1 MYDTLIAFH
10 ILDLIQKSLERISF
24 RFSDISCPDDFLL
37 SESGMMK
44 LDSICMKLTA
54 IGESIKNLDKVTN
67 KELLAQY
74 PEIPWRYVMGVRD
87 IIVHHYFDVDADEI
101 YRICLED
108 IPQLQQA
115 IKRMLDELTLNG
127 RVTFNENQVA
137 HVYPMFGGTVT
148 ELKAEI
154 GDYVRKG
161 DVLAVIRSGEVA
173 DYEKQLKEAEQQLL
187 LARRNMDATQDM
199 YNSGMASDKDVLQ
212 AKQELTSAEA
222 EERRIKEVFSI
233 YNFSGNAYYQLKS
246 PVSGFI
252 VEKQISRDMQLRPDQ
267 SEELFTISG
276 LSDVWVLGR

>member
-44 LDSICMKLTA
+44 LTA

-74 PEIPWRYVMGVRD
+74 PEIPWRYVMGGRD

-115 IKRMLDELTLNG
+115 IKRMLDD
-127 RVTFNENQVA
+127 
-137 HVYPMFGGTVT
+137 
-148 ELKAEI
+148 LKTDNLI
-154 GDYVRKG
+154 MG
-161 DVLAVIRSGEVA
+161 
-173 DYEKQLKEAEQQLL
+173 
-187 LARRNMDATQDM
+187 
-199 YNSGMASDKDVLQ
+199 
-212 AKQELTSAEA
+212 
-222 EERRIKEVFSI
+222 
-233 YNFSGNAYYQLKS
+233 
-246 PVSGFI
+246 
-252 VEKQISRDMQLRPDQ
+252 
-267 SEELFTISG
+267 
-276 LSDVWVLGR
+276 

>member
-44 LDSICMKLTA
+44 LDT
-54 IGESIKNLDKVTN
+54 IGESSKNLDKVTN

-115 IKRMLDELTLNG
+115 IKRMLDD
-127 RVTFNENQVA
+127 
-137 HVYPMFGGTVT
+137 
-148 ELKAEI
+148 LKTDNLI
-154 GDYVRKG
+154 MG
-161 DVLAVIRSGEVA
+161 
-173 DYEKQLKEAEQQLL
+173 
-187 LARRNMDATQDM
+187 
-199 YNSGMASDKDVLQ
+199 
-212 AKQELTSAEA
+212 
-222 EERRIKEVFSI
+222 
-233 YNFSGNAYYQLKS
+233 
-246 PVSGFI
+246 
-252 VEKQISRDMQLRPDQ
+252 
-267 SEELFTISG
+267 
-276 LSDVWVLGR
+276 